1 MARCCRTVV
10 PGVAHHCTQR
20 GTDKRKVFFTDA
32 DRGVYLELLKEHSA
46 EAGLRMLAYCLMP
59 NHVHLVAV
67 PERLDSLGVVFRR
80 VHGRYAQYLNVR
92 RGRSGHLW
100 QNRFFSCA
108 LDGDHLSAAL
118 RYVERNPVRAGLV
131 AEAES
136 YIWSSARAH
145 LTGNRNALLDREFW
159 EESGGIS
166 SCRGLGCWPNVKS
179 SIWSACYSGARIAV
193 DRLVVMSGMTV
204 WRRN

>member
-1 MARCCRTVV
+1 
-10 PGVAHHCTQR
+10 
-20 GTDKRKVFFTDA
+20 
-32 DRGVYLELLKEHSA
+32 LEEHGA

-59 NHVHLVAV
+59 NHVHLVVV
-67 PERLDSLGVVFRR
+67 PERMDSLGVVFRR

-108 LDGDHLSAAL
+108 LDGNHLSVAL

-136 YIWSSARAH
+136 YTWSSARAH
-145 LTGNRNALLDREFW
+145 LTGKRNALLDWQFW
-159 EESGGIS
+159 EDWVAARTGP
-166 SCRGLGCWPNVKS
+166 GCWLNMKS
-179 SIWSACYSGARIAV
+179 WIWCECCSDAPIVAGLLAVVIGTIA
-193 DRLVVMSGMTV
+193 S
-204 WRRN
+204 RRN